1 MHGTT
6 AVANG
11 TIYIAADP
19 SCSLSIATSPL
30 PRWTPDDQH
39 ALNEYMGSS
48 GALVLIPE
56 DPTHSYHKHDER
68 PCPHAEIV
76 NGTATPKNL
85 VLVKSE
91 THCSPQ
97 LHNGAHVRLTGISEA
112 VYRQQRA

>member
-19 SCSLSIATSPL
+19 SCSLPIATSPL

-48 GALVLIPE
+48 GALVLNPE
-56 DPTHSYHKHDER
+56 DPTHSCHKHDDHSY
-68 PCPHAEIV
+68 PHAAMV
-76 NGTATPKNL
+76 HD
-85 VLVKSE
+85 
-91 THCSPQ
+91 THV
-97 LHNGAHVRLTGISEA
+97 G
-112 VYRQQRA
+112 